1 MNINTQ
7 VSVKRLIKF
16 SVCSLGKLRRLL
28 LEDIYNEHF
37 AMLLG
42 RTERTG
48 NIEVVNIL
56 DSIIFDRTDFAD
68 QSQSFIAIRKER
80 IAEILLDISQ
90 RIDLDT
96 IIDVHTHPFS
106 HRNAFFSGTDN
117 ADEKAFTKYL
127 KKEFPDISYGSIVF
141 SREQYSARLWSLN
154 DEDYPVSCPALLM
167 TPTPSDE
174 IPCSQTCSKEKGNRE
189 ATLESE
195 DSQFNRSVLALGL
208 DAMRKITASRSL
220 TVVGVGGLGS
230 IVAENLIHSGFKKLN
245 LIDHDALSV
254 SNMNRIVGAT
264 MQDAKAQRLKVDCLK
279 EHLESI
285 NPEAEIS
292 VHAIDAKCPSLE
304 ILFATS
310 DWVFV
315 CTDNQSSRLH
325 VQNLCQK
332 YSTPFISTGVNISV
346 NEGKITDI
354 SGEVVTVRPGDN
366 LCLTCLGRLDPSTI
380 ASEAHFDPQVRE
392 QLVTRGYVEG
402 ADIKEPAVKTLNSML
417 ANIAVD
423 VLINQFTERQEHRA
437 IWVYENNAGP
447 CIYPDIESVTERVKN
462 CFCNRENT

>member
-1 MNINTQ
+1 MNKKTQ
-7 VSVKRLIKF
+7 VPDKGFIKF
-16 SVCSLGKLRRLL
+16 SVCSLGRLRNSL
-28 LEDIYNEHF
+28 LEDISNEHF

-42 RTERTG
+42 RTERIG

-56 DSIIFDRTDFAD
+56 DSIFFDRADLSD
-68 QSQSFIAIRKER
+68 QSEAFIAIRKER

-106 HRNAFFSGTDN
+106 QRKAFFSGTDN

-127 KKEFPDISYGSIVF
+127 KEEFPDISYGSIVF
-141 SREQYSARLWSLN
+141 SREQYSARLWSL
-154 DEDYPVSCPALLM
+154 DDHGYPVSCPALLM

-174 IPCSQTCSKEKGNRE
+174 ISRSQAFGEEKGNGGCS
-189 ATLESE
+189 LERE

-220 TVVGVGGLGS
+220 TIVGVGGLGS
-230 IVAENLIHSGFKKLN
+230 IVAENLIHSGFKNLH
-245 LIDHDALSV
+245 LIDHDTLSV

-264 MQDAKAQRLKVDCLK
+264 MQDAKTKRLKVDCLK
-279 EHLESI
+279 EHLEGI

-292 VHAIDAKCPSLE
+292 VHAIDVHNPSLE

-332 YSTPFISTGVNISV
+332 YSTPFISSGVNISV
-346 NEGKITDI
+346 RERKVTDI
-354 SGEVVTVRPGDN
+354 SGEVITVRPGDN

-417 ANIAVD
+417 ANISVD

-437 IWVYENNAGP
+437 IWVYENNTGP
-447 CIYPDIESVTERVKN
+447 CIYPDVESVMERVKG